1 MSAARIVA
9 GGVGTTPWRLP
20 NVEARLAGHRLDAT
34 QARAAGALAIEGA
47 DPRPG
52 NTYKVR
58 LLQNAVER
66 AVMSAG
72 GLL

>member
-1 MSAARIVA
+1 MRRAR
-9 GGVGTTPWRLP
+9 
-20 NVEARLAGHRLDAT
+20 E
-34 QARAAGALAIEGA
+34 AAGAAAIEGA

-66 AVMSAG
+66 AVLTAG

>member
-1 MSAARIVA
+1 VA
-9 GGVGTTPWRLP
+9 IG
-20 NVEARLAGHRLDAT
+20 
-34 QARAAGALAIEGA
+34 GA

-58 LLQNAVER
+58 LLQNAIER
-66 AVMSAG
+66 AVLTAG

>member
-1 MSAARIVA
+1 
-9 GGVGTTPWRLP
+9 LP
-20 NVEARLAGHRLDAT
+20 NVEAHLVGHRLDAT
-34 QARAAGALAIEGA
+34 HARAAGAVAIEGA

-66 AVMSAG
+66 AVMIAG
-72 GLL
+72 GVL

>member
-1 MSAARIVA
+1 MENKEIARVLWETADLMEIAGEDGFRIRSYRNGAA
-9 GGVGTTPWRLP
+9 
-20 NVEARLAGHRLDAT
+20 
-34 QARAAGALAIEGA
+34 AIEGA

-58 LLQNAVER
+58 LLQNAIER
-66 AVMSAG
+66 AVLTAG